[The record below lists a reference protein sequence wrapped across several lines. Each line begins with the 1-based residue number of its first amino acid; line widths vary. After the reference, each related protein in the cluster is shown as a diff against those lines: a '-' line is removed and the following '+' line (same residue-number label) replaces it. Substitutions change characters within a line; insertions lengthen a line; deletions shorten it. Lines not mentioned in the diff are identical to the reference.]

1 MEVREDAHKYFDSV
15 VDAEEAV
22 RKTIRWEQKM
32 DQAPDRVIDQAN
44 HKLIKEKL

>member
-32 DQAPDRVIDQAN
+32 DQIHEDQMKN
-44 HKLIKEKL
+44 NR